1 MVDVGETLPLAQ
13 AQLAKRHLT
22 RVVLEGGTADTRTAV
37 VLAVDTEVMQM
48 HVAPGEDN
56 LERGME
62 GGQGHVA
69 RDEEATPDWRAD
81 PLQDHAGLIDAGWD
95 G

>member
-1 MVDVGETLPLAQ
+1 
-13 AQLAKRHLT
+13 
-22 RVVLEGGTADTRTAV
+22 
-37 VLAVDTEVMQM
+37 M

-69 RDEEATPDWRAD
+69 AEEEATPDQRAD
-81 PLQDHAGLIDAGWD
+81 PLHHDPELIDMWGGSPRQD
-95 G
+95 ILIVSQSPFES